1 MEALRIIKDEHRNL
15 WRLAI
20 TLEQVVAEMERDQK
34 ADPAFLGSV
43 LDYFEHFMDGCHHR
57 KEDEHLFRILR
68 QRSEAAGPLID
79 RLQAEHRNAP
89 ANLAALRLQLADTAA
104 GRGTVSGLAEA
115 LRLYINDQK
124 AHIRAEE
131 KDVFPIAAEV
141 FTAADWAEVDAAFLD
156 NDDPLFGSAAR
167 AEFRELF
174 HRVASLAPVSVGL
187 GGQSAGEL
195 HPAGGKGD
203 VLLRVEGLESSY
215 GRIKALKG
223 ISLEVRR
230 GETVALV
237 GANGAGKTTFL
248 RTLSG
253 VQPMGAGKIVFDGE
267 DISTLR
273 SDMRMRRG
281 ICQSPEGRQVFGPLS
296 IEDNLRLGAY
306 TQPREQVEGDLEKIF
321 AMFPILKEKRKLPAG
336 TLSGGQQ
343 QMLAIGRALMG
354 RPKLLLL
361 DEPSMGLAPLL
372 VEEVFNVVKTLKS
385 RGMTILLVEQNAFS
399 ALAIADRGYVLER
412 GTLVASG
419 PARLLARSID
429 ASNGPLRVPFYEV
442 DSTAACLDVVAD
454 GRSVTLVPVSL
465 ARQECTARGLTYR
478 AAGRGQSTHD
488 GVHVLRGRTLS
499 TSADIARNAVIAEAA
514 ALARDSRSWRQNA
527 GDGWH
532 R

>member
-20 TLEQVVAEMERDQK
+20 TLDQVIEEMEQTQK
-34 ADPAFLGSV
+34 ADPAFIGSV

-57 KEDEHLFRILR
+57 KEDEHLFRLLR
-68 QRSEAAGPLID
+68 LRSESAAPLLD

-89 ANLAALRLQLADTAA
+89 HNLTALRQQLADTVA
-104 GRGTVSGLAEA
+104 GRSTVGGLTEA
-115 LRLYINDQK
+115 LRLYLNDQK
-124 AHIRAEE
+124 AHIRTEE
-131 KDVFPIAAEV
+131 QDIYPLAREV
-141 FTAADWAEVDAAFLD
+141 LTPADWAEIDAAFLD
-156 NDDPLFGSAAR
+156 NDDPVFGSAAR

-174 HRVASLAPVSVGL
+174 HKVASLAPVSVGL
-187 GGQSAGEL
+187 GGSTAGEL
-195 HPAGGKGD
+195 RSSTAPAE
-203 VLLRVEGLESSY
+203 VLLKVDGLESCY

-248 RTLSG
+248 RALSG
-253 VQPMGAGKIVFDGE
+253 VQPMSAGHVFFDGE
-267 DISTLR
+267 DISKLR
-273 SDMRMRRG
+273 ADMRMRRG

-306 TQPREQVEGDLEKIF
+306 TQPRQQVEGDLEKIY

-385 RGMTILLVEQNAFS
+385 QGMSIVLAEQNAFS
-399 ALAIADRGYVLER
+399 ALAIADRGYVLET
-412 GTLVASG
+412 GNITLTGSG
-419 PARLLARSID
+419 RELIED
-429 ASNGPLRVPFYEV
+429 EQV
-442 DSTAACLDVVAD
+442 
-454 GRSVTLVPVSL
+454 
-465 ARQECTARGLTYR
+465 R
-478 AAGRGQSTHD
+478 AAYLGM
-488 GVHVLRGRTLS
+488 
-499 TSADIARNAVIAEAA
+499 
-514 ALARDSRSWRQNA
+514 
-527 GDGWH
+527 
-532 R
+532 

>member
-20 TLEQVVAEMERDQK
+20 TLDQVIGEMEQDQK
-34 ADPAFLGSV
+34 ADPAFIGSV
-43 LDYFEHFMDGCHHR
+43 LDYFEHFMDGCHHK
-57 KEDEHLFRILR
+57 KEDEYLFRILR
-68 QRSEAAGPLID
+68 QRSDKAGQLLD
-79 RLQAEHRNAP
+79 RLQAEHRNGP
-89 ANLAALRLQLADTAA
+89 HNLAALRQQLADTAA
-104 GRGTVSGLAEA
+104 GRSSVSELAEA
-115 LRLYINDQK
+115 LRLYLNDQK
-124 AHIRAEE
+124 AHIRSEE
-131 KDVFPIAAEV
+131 KDIYPLASEV
-141 FTAADWAEVDAAFLD
+141 LTAADWAEIDQAFLD
-156 NDDPLFGSAAR
+156 NDDPVFGSAAR

-174 HRVASLAPVSVGL
+174 HKVASLAPVSVGL

-195 HPAGGKGD
+195 QAAGGKGD
-203 VLLRVEGLESSY
+203 VLLSVSGLESCY

-253 VQPMGAGKIVFDGE
+253 VQPMSAGKIVFDGE
-267 DISTLR
+267 DISKLR

-306 TQPREQVEGDLEKIF
+306 TQPKQQVEGDLEKIF

-372 VEEVFNVVKTLKS
+372 VEEVFNVVKTLKAQ
-385 RGMTILLVEQNAFS
+385 GMTILLVEQNAFS
-399 ALAIADRGYVLER
+399 ALAIADRGYVLET
-412 GTLVASG
+412 GNITLTGSG
-419 PARLLARSID
+419 RELI
-429 ASNGPLRVPFYEV
+429 
-442 DSTAACLDVVAD
+442 AD
-454 GRSVTLVPVSL
+454 EQV
-465 ARQECTARGLTYR
+465 R
-478 AAGRGQSTHD
+478 AAYLGM
-488 GVHVLRGRTLS
+488 
-499 TSADIARNAVIAEAA
+499 
-514 ALARDSRSWRQNA
+514 
-527 GDGWH
+527 
-532 R
+532 

>member
-20 TLEQVVAEMERDQK
+20 TLDQVIEEMEQTQK
-34 ADPAFLGSV
+34 ADPAFIGSV

-57 KEDEHLFRILR
+57 KEDEHLFRLLR
-68 QRSEAAGPLID
+68 LRSDSAAPLLD

-89 ANLAALRLQLADTAA
+89 HNLAALRQQLADTVA
-104 GRGTVSGLAEA
+104 GRSTVGGLTEA
-115 LRLYINDQK
+115 LRLYLNDQK
-124 AHIRAEE
+124 AHIRTEE
-131 KDVFPIAAEV
+131 QDIYPLAREV
-141 FTAADWAEVDAAFLD
+141 LTPADWAEIDAAFLD
-156 NDDPLFGSAAR
+156 NDDPVFGSAAR

-174 HRVASLAPVSVGL
+174 HKVASLAPVSVGL
-187 GGQSAGEL
+187 GGSTAGEL
-195 HPAGGKGD
+195 QSSTAPAE
-203 VLLRVEGLESSY
+203 VLLKVDGLESCY

-248 RTLSG
+248 RALSG
-253 VQPMGAGKIVFDGE
+253 VQPMSAGHIFFDGE
-267 DISTLR
+267 DISKLR
-273 SDMRMRRG
+273 ADMRMRRG

-306 TQPREQVEGDLEKIF
+306 TQPKQQVEGDLEKIY

-385 RGMTILLVEQNAFS
+385 QGMSIVLAEQNAFS
-399 ALAIADRGYVLER
+399 ALAIADRGYVLET
-412 GTLVASG
+412 GNITLTGSG
-419 PARLLARSID
+419 RELIED
-429 ASNGPLRVPFYEV
+429 EQV
-442 DSTAACLDVVAD
+442 
-454 GRSVTLVPVSL
+454 
-465 ARQECTARGLTYR
+465 R
-478 AAGRGQSTHD
+478 AAYLGM
-488 GVHVLRGRTLS
+488 
-499 TSADIARNAVIAEAA
+499 
-514 ALARDSRSWRQNA
+514 
-527 GDGWH
+527 
-532 R
+532 

>member
-20 TLEQVVAEMERDQK
+20 TLDQVIEEMEQTQK
-34 ADPAFLGSV
+34 ADPAFIGSV

-57 KEDEHLFRILR
+57 KEDEHLFRLLR
-68 QRSEAAGPLID
+68 LRSDSAAPLLD

-89 ANLAALRLQLADTAA
+89 HNLAALRQQLADTVA
-104 GRGTVSGLAEA
+104 GRSTVGGLTEA
-115 LRLYINDQK
+115 LRLYLNDQK
-124 AHIRAEE
+124 AHIRSEE
-131 KDVFPIAAEV
+131 QDIYPLAREV
-141 FTAADWAEVDAAFLD
+141 LTPADWAEIDAAFLD
-156 NDDPLFGSAAR
+156 NDDPVFGSAAR

-174 HRVASLAPVSVGL
+174 HKVASLAPVSVGL
-187 GGQSAGEL
+187 GGSTAGEL
-195 HPAGGKGD
+195 QSSTAPAE
-203 VLLRVEGLESSY
+203 VLLKVDGLESCY

-248 RTLSG
+248 RALSG
-253 VQPMGAGKIVFDGE
+253 VQPMSAGHIFFDGQ

-273 SDMRMRRG
+273 ADMRMRWG

-306 TQPREQVEGDLEKIF
+306 TQPKQQVEGDLEKIY

-385 RGMTILLVEQNAFS
+385 QGMSIVLAEQNAFS
-399 ALAIADRGYVLER
+399 ALAIADRGYVLET
-412 GTLVASG
+412 GNITLTGSG
-419 PARLLARSID
+419 RELIED
-429 ASNGPLRVPFYEV
+429 EQV
-442 DSTAACLDVVAD
+442 
-454 GRSVTLVPVSL
+454 
-465 ARQECTARGLTYR
+465 R
-478 AAGRGQSTHD
+478 AAYLGM
-488 GVHVLRGRTLS
+488 
-499 TSADIARNAVIAEAA
+499 
-514 ALARDSRSWRQNA
+514 
-527 GDGWH
+527 
-532 R
+532 